1 MDLVNQ
7 VFRLKDELTTSI
19 RKLKDNGVKLA
30 EAERDYKIK
39 LCETVLRLKDEGQTS
54 TNINLMIYGV
64 KEVAE
69 LRFKRDVAQTIYD
82 TNQEFINSTKLQI
95 RLLEN
100 QISREWGNGSNG

>member
-54 TNINLMIYGV
+54 TNINFMIYGV

-69 LRFKRDVAQTIYD
+69 LRFNRAVAQTIYD
-82 TNQEFINSTKLQI
+82 TNQEFINSTKLQL
-95 RLLEN
+95 RLLEA